1 VKKELIGLD
10 AKHPVVALDVLDAVV
25 GLDALDVRL
34 AVLRTLRDGVARDL
48 CCPWLAV
55 LV

>member
-10 AKHPVVALDVLDAVV
+10 AAHPVV
-25 GLDALDVRL
+25 GLDAWDVRL
-34 AVLRTLRDGVARDL
+34 AVLRTLPDGVARDL
-48 CCPWLAV
+48 CCLWLAV